1 MDVAAHKGRCMK
13 SATTMHEIACSF
25 LELSNDA
32 PADRIT
38 VGNIVGNCGKNRKT
52 FYYHFIDKEHLV
64 LWIFRR
70 DLGELLREEYDEGQ
84 LVSQNTRTDGLD
96 EEEPYRCFPYYVHN
110 EVGFCSL
117 DHAGFFRCFAEALD
131 LHRSIYA
138 QLLDG
143 GRFNLFRNHLFDLY
157 IPVVRNDAYFILGNR
172 YLKPKNVVF
181 IADFYTTAFINT
193 FVQVLQ
199 DPRCVSIAA
208 AIEPQENLIHD
219 SIRRELEERRLNRKM

>member
-1 MDVAAHKGRCMK
+1 MNALSTMLLIADTFVALCDEMPLKKVSISDIIER
-13 SATTMHEIACSF
+13 T
-25 LELSNDA
+25 
-32 PADRIT
+32 
-38 VGNIVGNCGKNRKT
+38 GKNRKT